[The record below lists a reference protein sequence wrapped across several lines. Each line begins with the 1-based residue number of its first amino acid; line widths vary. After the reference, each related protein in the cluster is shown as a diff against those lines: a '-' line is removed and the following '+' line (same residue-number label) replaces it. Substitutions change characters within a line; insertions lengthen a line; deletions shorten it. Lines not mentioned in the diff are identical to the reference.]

1 METWDTAHY
10 GDSCD
15 CVRHWLPSVS
25 VLYHAGYTPRLA
37 PPWSENWRQQA
48 CLLPV
53 LSHRIANVFHIHQRQ
68 LNVLYG
74 LLRAPNLWAQGSGP
88 VGATVGAKLG
98 PHTHGCWQRCF
109 FWRGQTGWAARC
121 TEEKSLDLSFLEIE
135 KVLLKMLKKN
145 EVISLLHG
153 LKDVFGKIT
162 FEKKKDK
169 KTRVLKIGM
178 RSMPY
183 RQGHRIKKLE
193 QVQQLR
199 NNVQKSYFRRGAFIA
214 RWCQAERGMPCPNVS
229 CSDVGYFT
237 SDFFSLAVS
246 SGVWKYLH
254 TYHAGQAI
262 SQGSCPWAKLKLDVL
277 SPAIPP
283 NTVNLFSWENTVCWE
298 YERGSCVYRLPF
310 LSCITLVPLWQELNW
325 FYLLV

>member
-15 CVRHWLPSVS
+15 CVRNWLPSVS

-37 PPWSENWRQQA
+37 PRWSENWRQQA

-53 LSHRIANVFHIHQRQ
+53 LGHRIANVFHIHQRQ

-88 VGATVGAKLG
+88 VGATVGARLG

-162 FEKKKDK
+162 FGKKKTK
-169 KTRVLKIGM
+169 
-178 RSMPY
+178 
-183 RQGHRIKKLE
+183 RQEYWKLE
-193 QVQQLR
+193 W
-199 NNVQKSYFRRGAFIA
+199 GACLTDKDTESRSWSKF
-214 RWCQAERGMPCPNVS
+214 N
-229 CSDVGYFT
+229 
-237 SDFFSLAVS
+237 S
-246 SGVWKYLH
+246 SGTTFRNHILEEVRSQRDDAKQKEGC
-254 TYHAGQAI
+254 HARMSAVQMWGI
-262 SQGSCPWAKLKLDVL
+262 SRQTSFSGRYRWGMEILTHLPRRASHKSRVL
-277 SPAIPP
+277 SPSQAQAGRAVPSSPSKHCEFILLGGYR
-283 NTVNLFSWENTVCWE
+283 VLGAR
-298 YERGSCVYRLPF
+298 ERQLCV
-310 LSCITLVPLWQELNW
+310 
-325 FYLLV
+325 